1 MLRGKGGYK
10 VNREEIFYL
19 INQERE
25 RQDMLYPIPK
35 LNKTE
40 TDDIKA
46 VQNIILQHDFLMVL
60 IEEVGEVGTAL
71 QGEGD
76 LQEELIQVAS
86 VCIRWLENLKTP

>member
-1 MLRGKGGYK
+1 M
-10 VNREEIFYL
+10 NREEIFDL

-35 LNKTE
+35 LNKSE
-40 TDDIKA
+40 TNDIKA
-46 VQNIILQHDFLMVL
+46 IQSIILQHDFLMVL

-71 QGEGD
+71 QGDGD

-86 VCIRWLENLKTP
+86 VCIRWLENLKTPN